1 MKEKKMSRASGRT
14 TPKKREKKRTATA
27 VNSTRTH
34 TEKKMSAKGKKIERD
49 ETTDTQRAPT
59 AAHTN
64 LGNNQFTILTWG

>member
-1 MKEKKMSRASGRT
+1 MKEKKNVSGQWEDN
-14 TPKKREKKRTATA
+14 PESKEKKRTATA

-34 TEKKMSAKGKKIERD
+34 TEKKNVGQRKKNAPD

-59 AAHTN
+59 AAHTI

>member
-14 TPKKREKKRTATA
+14 IPKKRKKKRTATA
-27 VNSTRTH
+27 VNSTRTQA
-34 TEKKMSAKGKKIERD
+34 EKKMSAKEKKIARD